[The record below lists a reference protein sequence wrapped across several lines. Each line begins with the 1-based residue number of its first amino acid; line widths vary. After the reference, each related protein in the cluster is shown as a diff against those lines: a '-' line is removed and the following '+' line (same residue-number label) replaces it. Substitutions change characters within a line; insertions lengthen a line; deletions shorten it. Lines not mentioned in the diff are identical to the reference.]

1 MDLVTSN
8 NSTRSKQAPIN
19 MPLVPPLNFAM
30 VAPGVYRSGHP
41 NRQNF
46 PFLRK
51 LRLKT
56 VMYFAMED
64 LTPEMEKF
72 MQEENIEILHYR
84 TEGNKEP
91 FLEISTEDINHAL
104 VKLLDERSHPV
115 LIHCLKGKHRI
126 GCLVGCLRKIQRW
139 SKTSIFDEY
148 RRFAD
153 TKVLADLEFIET
165 FDEESVPYD
174 PTQKPFWL
182 Y

>member
-1 MDLVTSN
+1 
-8 NSTRSKQAPIN
+8 

-51 LRLKT
+51 LGLKT

-64 LTPEMEKF
+64 LTPDMEQF
-72 MQEENIEILHYR
+72 MQEEGIEIFHYR

-91 FLEISTEDINHAL
+91 FQEISTEDINHAL
-104 VKLLDERSHPV
+104 
-115 LIHCLKGKHRI
+115 HRI

-174 PTQKPFWL
+174 RSHKPFWL
-182 Y
+182 

>member
-1 MDLVTSN
+1 
-8 NSTRSKQAPIN
+8 

-72 MQEENIEILHYR
+72 MQQENIEILHYR

-115 LIHCLKGKHRI
+115 LIHCLKGKDA
-126 GCLVGCLRKIQRW
+126 L
-139 SKTSIFDEY
+139 
-148 RRFAD
+148 
-153 TKVLADLEFIET
+153 
-165 FDEESVPYD
+165 
-174 PTQKPFWL
+174 
-182 Y
+182 